1 MEELNL
7 ITLNAISGYYNNLK
21 YLGYVDCE
29 ETNNVILLSFIND
42 LINTFPQ
49 YITNSHYDTI
59 LKTVQYLSDKSC
71 FISAPHFLTQESLFK
86 DSNYYKQKLF
96 KLSEDS
102 LFRLT
107 EDNDQ
112 RIID

>member
-21 YLGYVDCE
+21 YLGYVDCD
-29 ETNNVILLSFIND
+29 ETNNIIILSFIND

-49 YITNSHYDTI
+49 YITNSDYDTI

-86 DSNYYKQKLF
+86 NSNYYKQKLF

>member
-21 YLGYVDCE
+21 YLGYVDYQ
-29 ETNNVILLSFIND
+29 ETNNIIILSFIND

-49 YITNSHYDTI
+49 YITNSDYDTI
-59 LKTVQYLSDKSC
+59 LKAVQYLSDKSC

-86 DSNYYKQKLF
+86 DSNYYKQKAF
-96 KLSEDS
+96 RLSEDS

-112 RIID
+112 RITD

>member
-49 YITNSHYDTI
+49 YITNSDYDTI
-59 LKTVQYLSDKSC
+59 LKAVQYLSDKSC

-86 DSNYYKQKLF
+86 DSNYYKQKSF
-96 KLSEDS
+96 RLSEDS

-112 RIID
+112 RITD